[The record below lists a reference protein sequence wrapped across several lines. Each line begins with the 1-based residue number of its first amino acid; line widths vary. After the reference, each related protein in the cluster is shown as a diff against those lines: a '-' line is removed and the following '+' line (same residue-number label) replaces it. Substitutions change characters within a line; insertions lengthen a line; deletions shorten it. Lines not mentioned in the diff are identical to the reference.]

1 MLLLS
6 SNFRFLKISWS
17 LIIADF
23 YSTLVL
29 LPLLLVLFALSVGEK
44 KFMWTFKI
52 FARHKFVFNKRD
64 IFLNRKD
71 DRK

>member
-6 SNFRFLKISWS
+6 SNFRFLKNSWS

-44 KFMWTFKI
+44 KFMWTFTI

-64 IFLNRKD
+64 IFLNQKD